1 MASSV
6 RGRRDRIRATP
17 FPILLLT
24 RPSPLLPYPQMRTM
38 PLKKFQEEY
47 PSDFQ
52 SGALEEIRERYAAMA
67 EAAKQ
72 APLTTRGKRGAEPP
86 TVMRTVR
93 AKRTQDPLQMKQ
105 PRVFAR
111 QLGPSSS
118 SLAPVPEA
126 ENVVARNEEEEKE
139 EEDENDAVAPLNGN
153 LPAPPVPRQ
162 TFNGLPLQTPMPF
175 AGAAVPVPVTMLAQK
190 RAGARTKAVAAPD
203 AAIITTADGKQWAL
217 GKEGIASI
225 PDSHKAEVEELL
237 SAQFS
242 FLAAALGKTV
252 FEGRGRKRR

>member
-1 MASSV
+1 
-6 RGRRDRIRATP
+6 
-17 FPILLLT
+17 
-24 RPSPLLPYPQMRTM
+24 M

-72 APLTTRGKRGAEPP
+72 VPLTTRRKRGAEPP

-93 AKRTQDPLQMKQ
+93 AKRSQGLLQMKQ

-111 QLGPSSS
+111 QAGPSS

-126 ENVVARNEEEEKE
+126 ENVVAHNEEEEE
-139 EEDENDAVAPLNGN
+139 EEHDAVAPLNGN
-153 LPAPPVPRQ
+153 LPAPPVSRQ

-175 AGAAVPVPVTMLAQK
+175 PGAAVPVPVTMLAQK

>member
-1 MASSV
+1 
-6 RGRRDRIRATP
+6 
-17 FPILLLT
+17 
-24 RPSPLLPYPQMRTM
+24 MRTM

-52 SGALEEIRERYAAMA
+52 SGALEEIRERYAALA

-93 AKRTQDPLQMKQ
+93 AKRAQGPLQMKQ

-111 QLGPSSS
+111 RAGPSS

-126 ENVVARNEEEEKE
+126 ENVVAHNEEEEE
-139 EEDENDAVAPLNGN
+139 EEEHDAVAPLNGN
-153 LPAPPVPRQ
+153 LPAPPVSRQ
-162 TFNGLPLQTPMPF
+162 IFNGLPLQTPMPF

-225 PDSHKAEVEELL
+225 PNSHKAEVEELL